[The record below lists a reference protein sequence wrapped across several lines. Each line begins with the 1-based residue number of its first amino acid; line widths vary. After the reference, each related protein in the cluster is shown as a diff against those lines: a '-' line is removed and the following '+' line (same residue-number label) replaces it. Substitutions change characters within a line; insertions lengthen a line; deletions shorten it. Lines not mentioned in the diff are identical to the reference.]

1 MLHAVT
7 SFYFQKNTWQI
18 TYVKLKC
25 VCVCLSS
32 VFVRFNLGPGVPVE
46 LQEEASV
53 AQLKEVVG
61 SQQGVRPERLKVLFA
76 GRELQSTATLQVR

>member
-1 MLHAVT
+1 MANNLREAEV
-7 SFYFQKNTWQI
+7 
-18 TYVKLKC
+18 C